1 MSAGGAGAPRAWV
14 RGPRGIWKEVR
25 LGPAGPVAGRPGG
38 CSGEPGG
45 WLREAV
51 LSAAGVPS
59 VLNGVDLAA
68 VAGGAGAPSVRVRC
82 GASGGWGG
90 GARGEVVAAHAR
102 GAPPVEVRVE
112 LRALGGKGGFGANLR
127 GAGQKG
133 QKVTNFDACRTLDGR
148 RVRHERAEAELAQW
162 EAEEEQRTLERAAEK
177 HARSVARRGALEDE
191 GTAALGEWRDTAE
204 RCAEGAARAVRDAL
218 GKRPAEDLAAKVP
231 AAGGGSKRPRVMWG
245 ALSGSSDSDSGSSED
260 DGERPVVIVVDEGP
274 SGSRPLR
281 RRGAGAGSSGQNE
294 SEG

>member
-1 MSAGGAGAPRAWV
+1 M
-14 RGPRGIWKEVR
+14 EV
-25 LGPAGPVAGRPGG
+25 
-38 CSGEPGG
+38 C
-45 WLREAV
+45 
-51 LSAAGVPS
+51 
-59 VLNGVDLAA
+59 
-68 VAGGAGAPSVRVRC
+68 
-82 GASGGWGG
+82 
-90 GARGEVVAAHAR
+90 
-102 GAPPVEVRVE
+102 VE

-177 HARSVARRGALEDE
+177 HARAVARQGALEDE

-204 RCAEGAARAVRDAL
+204 RCAEGAAQAVRDAL
-218 GKRPAEDLAAKVP
+218 GKRPAEDLAAKPP

-245 ALSGSSDSDSGSSED
+245 ALSGSSDSDSDSDDSGSSEG

-274 SGSRPLR
+274 SGSRPSR

-294 SEG
+294 S

>member
-1 MSAGGAGAPRAWV
+1 MM
-14 RGPRGIWKEVR
+14 
-25 LGPAGPVAGRPGG
+25 
-38 CSGEPGG
+38 
-45 WLREAV
+45 
-51 LSAAGVPS
+51 
-59 VLNGVDLAA
+59 
-68 VAGGAGAPSVRVRC
+68 
-82 GASGGWGG
+82 
-90 GARGEVVAAHAR
+90 AAHAR
-102 GAPPVEVRVE
+102 GAPPVEVCVE

-177 HARSVARRGALEDE
+177 HARAVARQGALEDE

-204 RCAEGAARAVRDAL
+204 RCAEGAAQAVRDAL
-218 GKRPAEDLAAKVP
+218 GKRPAEDLAAKPP

-245 ALSGSSDSDSGSSED
+245 ALSGSSDSDSDSDDSGSSEG

-274 SGSRPLR
+274 SGSRPSR

-294 SEG
+294 S